1 MMEIYSELDRLLTAG
16 ERCVLARIIRQDGSA
31 PRSVGTRFLIK
42 GDGRNLGTIGG
53 GLLEHEV
60 LDRARDVLSS
70 GRSAVLVLERLGRF

>member
-53 GLLEHEV
+53 GILYYLNRLEKKLLEKRYE
-60 LDRARDVLSS
+60 RQAR
-70 GRSAVLVLERLGRF
+70 